1 MESFNVNLN
10 KTSEK
15 GGRYKRFLIIISA
28 VLIGITLI
36 TFTIFYLNG
45 VHNKSV
51 YIIPACYL
59 ITFIYFAFKGR
70 KTALYINAD
79 LVALEY
85 QLGFYRHAPIA
96 ILWQT
101 IKKVKLGPTYISF
114 FKRSNKRKTIYLG
127 WLPYTKIIE
136 IKSNV
141 ERMCKTLNIDIEYG
155 EIIRDI
161 DVAAPRQ

>member
-1 MESFNVNLN
+1 MESFTINLN

-15 GGRYKRFLIIISA
+15 GDRYKRFLIIISV
-28 VLIGITLI
+28 VLICVTLI
-36 TFTIFYLNG
+36 TYAIFYLNG
-45 VHNKSV
+45 INNQWV
-51 YIIPACYL
+51 YIISASY
-59 ITFIYFAFKGR
+59 IIAFIYFAFKGR
-70 KTALYINAD
+70 KTALYINSD
-79 LVALEY
+79 QTALEY
-85 QLGFYRHAPIA
+85 QLGFYRQAPIA
-96 ILWQT
+96 ILWQS

-155 EIIRDI
+155 EIIRDL
-161 DVAAPRQ
+161 DA